1 MNRQQRQ
8 RLAKRYARA
17 LLVQERSYYRQ
28 IRRMYRSWLN
38 SLLERLSRAINSNV
52 RLDNDPELPDGVGSA
67 WGFLSPLIND
77 AKADWAVQVQRFVI
91 PMRDTANKIAELSK
105 MVWTKQ
111 KPVDLQVQPLMSEP
125 WLRNK
130 LQDYAEENAM
140 LITKIG
146 TDTAD
151 RIQVLTVDALDG
163 KISKKALAEQIQK
176 IDKTIGV
183 NRAKTIARDQVG
195 KLQAN
200 LTQVRAK
207 RAGVDKY
214 EWQTVGD
221 NRVRPKHE
229 ALDGDEREYGKG
241 LQPGDDVNCR
251 CVSIPLVEF

>member
-28 IRRMYRSWLN
+28 IRRMYREWLN
-38 SLLERLSRAINSNV
+38 SLLDRLSRAINSNV
-52 RLDNDPELPDGVGSA
+52 RLDSDPELPDGVGSA

-91 PMRDTANKIAELSK
+91 PMRNTANKIAELSK

-111 KPVDLQVQPLMSEP
+111 KPVDLQVQPLMTEP
-125 WLRNK
+125 WLENE
-130 LQDYAEENAM
+130 LQDFAEENAR

-151 RIQVLTVDALDG
+151 RIQAATVDTLKRG
-163 KISKKALAEQIQK
+163 TGRKALAEQIQK

-207 RAGVDKY
+207 RAGVEKY
-214 EWQTVGD
+214 EWQTMDDG
-221 NRVRPKHE
+221 RVRPKHQ
-229 ALDGDEREYGKG
+229 ALDGDTREYGKG
-241 LQPGDDVNCR
+241 LEPGFEINCR
-251 CVSIPLVEF
+251 CISIPLVEF